1 MLRKLKTAKSQSE
14 MTICQHPLAEDHEWS
29 DNHLSLSITGRYQRG
44 CESRVL
50 QAGNLIGDYL
60 LDEP

>member
-14 MTICQHPLAEDHEWS
+14 ITICQHHLAEDHEWS
-29 DNHLSLSITGRYQRG
+29 DNHLSLSISRRYQRADAKAG
-44 CESRVL
+44 F
-50 QAGNLIGDYL
+50 QAGTLVGAYL